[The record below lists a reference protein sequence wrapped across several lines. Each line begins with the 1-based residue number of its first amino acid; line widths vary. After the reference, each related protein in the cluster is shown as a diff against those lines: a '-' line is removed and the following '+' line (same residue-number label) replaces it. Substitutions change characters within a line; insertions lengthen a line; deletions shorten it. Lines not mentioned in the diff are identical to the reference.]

1 MGAMKYTYDFN
12 ESYTQ
17 QTELLLVDCCG
28 GSGFELNLCE
38 GSTTTRGGLT
48 KFRGKFQEAEAVN
61 KNKRMY
67 PYDVLNENVE
77 RLHEAIVD
85 RRLVGELDHPTDS
98 IIHFAN
104 ASHVVTK
111 LWWEG
116 NILMG
121 EGEILNTPSGQII
134 KSLIDGG
141 VRVGISSRGV
151 GNGKVNED
159 GILVIGESYKLITF
173 DVVADPS
180 TFAAFQEK
188 VVSKDESFKP
198 HWKDRLHNQQ
208 QKFSNSVV
216 KNESYSIDKVN
227 KEALIACLG
236 GFVKSQTEQ
245 FKSRIG

>member
-1 MGAMKYTYDFN
+1 MDQM
-12 ESYTQ
+12 
-17 QTELLLVDCCG
+17 LLIDCCAS
-28 GSGFELNLCE
+28 SGFELQLSE
-38 GSTTTRGGLT
+38 STMKGGLT

-67 PYDVLNENVE
+67 PFDVLSENIG
-77 RLHEAIVD
+77 RLQEAIDD

-104 ASHVVTK
+104 TSHVVTK

-116 NILMG
+116 NVLMG
-121 EGEILNTPSGQII
+121 EGEILNTPSGMIL

-141 VRVGISSRGV
+141 VKVGISSRGV

-173 DVVADPS
+173 DAVADPS

-188 VVSKDESFKP
+188 VVAKGESFNPQVKEQI
-198 HWKDRLHNQQ
+198 RSTQ
-208 QKFSNSVV
+208 QKSKIAV
-216 KNESYSIDKVN
+216 KNESSSIHNVN
-227 KEALIACLG
+227 KEVLIAYLS
-236 GFVKSQTEQ
+236 GFVKSQTQEI
-245 FKSRIG
+245 KSRLG

>member
-1 MGAMKYTYDFN
+1 MQKQM
-12 ESYTQ
+12 
-17 QTELLLVDCCG
+17 LLVDCCV
-28 GSGFELNLCE
+28 GSGFELELSE
-38 GSTTTRGGLT
+38 STSGRGLV

-67 PYDVLNENVE
+67 PWDVLDENVQ
-77 RLHEAIVD
+77 RLQECVTD

-111 LWWEG
+111 LWWDG

-121 EGEILNTPSGQII
+121 EGEILNTPHG
-134 KSLIDGG
+134 KVLKALIEDG
-141 VRVGISSRGV
+141 VKVGISSRGV

-173 DVVADPS
+173 DCVADPS

-188 VVSKDESFKP
+188 VVSKPKKESVEA
-198 HWKDRLHNQQ
+198 WVQERLTDAKLYNAGI
-208 QKFSNSVV
+208 
-216 KNESYSIDKVN
+216 KNETSRIDTVN

-236 GFVKSQTEQ
+236 GIVRSQTQ
-245 FKSRIG
+245 KFKSRLG